1 MQSVLPC
8 VEIGK
13 FHANLLTV
21 SNRFARIY
29 PENLSR
35 KFEGRGNW
43 CIQQATCGPRDL
55 LCSKSDSMTEFRAEV
70 QQVCKNFCTTMAGCE
85 YSAFPLIRRQEIL
98 PRPLRARYTAYSSA
112 SVAILAIYHRRDSPG
127 STRYQDTPHFPRPR
141 INIGPSQRSKWKY
154 ARSNSDLRYWILFA
168 GCHTLPYVLV
178 RATSLL
184 GEGFLTE
191 GRNTLH
197 ALMRF
202 H

>member
-1 MQSVLPC
+1 VFCHAWKLANFMRIFWQCQIALPEYILKIC
-8 VEIGK
+8 RENSREEATGVYNRR
-13 FHANLLTV
+13 HAVPGTY
-21 SNRFARIY
+21 S
-29 PENLSR
+29 P
-35 KFEGRGNW
+35 
-43 CIQQATCGPRDL
+43 
-55 LCSKSDSMTEFRAEV
+55 KSDSMTEFRAEV
-70 QQVCKNFCTTMAGCE
+70 QRVCKNFFTTMAGCG
-85 YSAFPLIRRQEIL
+85 YSALPLIRRQEIS
-98 PRPLRARYTAYSSA
+98 PRSLRARCTAYSS
-112 SVAILAIYHRRDSPG
+112 SVAILVIYYRRDSPA

-168 GCHTLPYVLV
+168 GCHTLPHVLV